1 MVYNWLKN
9 ALLQARCPLCA
20 APATHPAGCCH
31 GCHVDLPWLGPA
43 CPRCAL
49 PLALEGQNCGNCLGH
64 PPPADRTLA
73 PLCYDFPVDRLVNGL
88 KHHRQLSHAP
98 LLARILAAHVRQ
110 TETEFPDCL
119 LPVPLHPSRQR
130 DRGYNQ
136 ATLLAQELGRCLGLP
151 VRPELLERRRATAS
165 QQELSGEARRR
176 NLRGAF
182 RVTEGAVLPRHI
194 AIIDDVITT
203 GSTQAEVCHTL
214 RAAGV
219 ATLQTWAV
227 ARRL

>member
-9 ALLQARCPLCA
+9 TLLRARCPLCA
-20 APATHPAGCCH
+20 GPATHPAGCCH

-49 PLALEGQNCGNCLGH
+49 PLALESPHCGNCLGN
-64 PPPADRTLA
+64 PPPSDRTLT
-73 PLCYDFPVDRLVNGL
+73 PLSYDFPVDRLLNGL

-98 LLARILAAHVRQ
+98 LLARVLAAHVRE
-110 TETEFPDCL
+110 TETPLPDCL
-119 LPVPLHPSRQR
+119 VPIPLHSSRQR
-130 DRGYNQ
+130 ERGYNQ
-136 ATLLAQELGRCLGLP
+136 AALLAQELGRCLGLP
-151 VRPELLERRRATAS
+151 VQPKLLERVRATTA
-165 QQELSGEARRR
+165 QQGLSGEDRRR

-182 RVTEGAVLPRHI
+182 RVTKGARLPRHI

-203 GSTQAEVCHTL
+203 GSTQAEVCRTL

-219 ATLQTWAV
+219 ETLQTWAV